1 MALTDSAAIIGSPL
15 YMAPE
20 QMRSARTADIRSDI
34 WALGVILYELVAG
47 ETPFE
52 AADANAVMKLV
63 RTRNVPRLRKVA
75 PSASPMLEDL
85 VMTCLDRDRRKR
97 FENAGAL
104 HAALELVRLDLERGS
119 RTKVDT
125 LPEAEDLG
133 PVKSGRPANPPA
145 KSTSDALP
153 GTSSRLAAIALK
165 PARPPTKRRRAAL
178 LTLSG
183 PEDPVAWDEDVPP
196 APPSSSRKLDAGP
209 ARVDPRADAGSE
221 PPKRPR
227 TAADVIREAEAAS
240 ASKSPAIAR
249 GGAAPPLPSG
259 PSSPRASSSAATSSR
274 ASSPAATSS
283 RASSSSGA
291 GARAEPASA
300 RTREPR
306 GLHDDLDLEPPPSS
320 RHGGPAGDLEFEPP
334 SSRHARPAVS
344 LEMEAPPSP
353 RHARPLPT
361 QSSIPPVLD
370 PRSAVG
376 PAPAPGAVG
385 RPAASKSDEPPPV
398 PEAPPRSV
406 RGEAR
411 EASQEARPVAPP
423 ASVRPARPAAV
434 PVAASPAAQEDPW
447 STRDKAN
454 LGLLI
459 VGPALVAFLAL
470 LFAPS
475 VTAHLGHA
483 MRGDT
488 PLASGV
494 LTVFTLVAAAA
505 LAARSLG
512 ASRSTPMIIATVG
525 AVLLGIVMIIVTFSA
540 SETAESGISP
550 AAASVVPFLAPVVP
564 LALAIAAF
572 NRARELWLS
581 RYERREAI
589 TFVIV
594 ASVMVFAFLEVG
606 PLGAVRRLGPPGG
619 SAPSGHAN

>member
-1 MALTDSAAIIGSPL
+1 
-15 YMAPE
+15 
-20 QMRSARTADIRSDI
+20 
-34 WALGVILYELVAG
+34 
-47 ETPFE
+47 
-52 AADANAVMKLV
+52 
-63 RTRNVPRLRKVA
+63 
-75 PSASPMLEDL
+75 
-85 VMTCLDRDRRKR
+85 
-97 FENAGAL
+97 
-104 HAALELVRLDLERGS
+104 
-119 RTKVDT
+119 
-125 LPEAEDLG
+125 
-133 PVKSGRPANPPA
+133 
-145 KSTSDALP
+145 
-153 GTSSRLAAIALK
+153 
-165 PARPPTKRRRAAL
+165 
-178 LTLSG
+178 
-183 PEDPVAWDEDVPP
+183 
-196 APPSSSRKLDAGP
+196 
-209 ARVDPRADAGSE
+209 
-221 PPKRPR
+221 
-227 TAADVIREAEAAS
+227 
-240 ASKSPAIAR
+240 
-249 GGAAPPLPSG
+249 
-259 PSSPRASSSAATSSR
+259 
-274 ASSPAATSS
+274 
-283 RASSSSGA
+283 
-291 GARAEPASA
+291 
-300 RTREPR
+300 
-306 GLHDDLDLEPPPSS
+306 
-320 RHGGPAGDLEFEPP
+320 
-334 SSRHARPAVS
+334 
-344 LEMEAPPSP
+344 
-353 RHARPLPT
+353 
-361 QSSIPPVLD
+361 
-370 PRSAVG
+370 
-376 PAPAPGAVG
+376 
-385 RPAASKSDEPPPV
+385 
-398 PEAPPRSV
+398 
-406 RGEAR
+406 
-411 EASQEARPVAPP
+411 
-423 ASVRPARPAAV
+423 
-434 PVAASPAAQEDPW
+434 VAASPAAQEDPW